1 MRSKIRLRLG
11 QLAHRRKTEGLPVAD
26 IHLGLHAGD
35 VFYGNIGTPDRLD
48 FTVVGQAVN
57 EVSRISDMCQS
68 AGRNMLCSLE
78 VADLLL
84 GEERDKLV
92 SVGRFALKGVG
103 KAKELFTLDPG
114 IAATGA
120 RRK

>member
-1 MRSKIRLRLG
+1 M
-11 QLAHRRKTEGLPVAD
+11 PVAD

-68 AGRNMLCSLE
+68 TGRNMLCSLE
-78 VADLLL
+78 FADLLL
-84 GEERDKLV
+84 GAERDKLV

-103 KAKELFTLDPG
+103 KATELFTLDPSL
-114 IAATGA
+114 AAADTTPKMKASRRRASVA
-120 RRK
+120 RH